1 MQKNIIKITDRTLKV
16 YLNEVNL
23 LWSALFLTGGG
34 TVTLLS
40 TDLNFMKAVFSI
52 LGAILFFCFTLKY
65 WDKKYQRIPD
75 LVVIEEA
82 CDKLLEKLNEMEQ
95 KNG

>member
-40 TDLNFMKAVFSI
+40 KDLNFMKAVFSI

-65 WDKKYQRIPD
+65 WDKK
-75 LVVIEEA
+75 EA

>member
-1 MQKNIIKITDRTLKV
+1 MEKDAKNIQNVIKVTDRTLKV
-16 YLNEVNL
+16 YLNELNL

-40 TDLNFMKAVFSI
+40 TDLNFMKGVFAI
-52 LGAILFFCFTLKY
+52 LGAILFFCFTLNY
-65 WDKKYQRIPD
+65 WDKK
-75 LVVIEEA
+75 EA
-82 CDKLLEKLNEMEQ
+82 CDKLLKKLNETES

>member
-1 MQKNIIKITDRTLKV
+1 MQWWKQAIARNIFIKEI
-16 YLNEVNL
+16 
-23 LWSALFLTGGG
+23 G
-34 TVTLLS
+34 S
-40 TDLNFMKAVFSI
+40 TDFIFAI

-65 WDKKYQRIPD
+65 WDKK
-75 LVVIEEA
+75 EA

>member
-34 TVTLLS
+34 
-40 TDLNFMKAVFSI
+40 
-52 LGAILFFCFTLKY
+52 
-65 WDKKYQRIPD
+65 
-75 LVVIEEA
+75 
-82 CDKLLEKLNEMEQ
+82 LNEMEQ